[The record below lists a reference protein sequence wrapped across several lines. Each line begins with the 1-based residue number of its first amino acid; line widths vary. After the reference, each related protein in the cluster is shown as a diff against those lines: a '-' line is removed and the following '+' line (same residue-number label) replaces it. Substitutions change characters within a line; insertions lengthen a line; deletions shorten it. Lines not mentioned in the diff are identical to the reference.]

1 MSVKWSEMSWL
12 IDLVTLITVL
22 LGLTFAGMEL
32 RQVRAAQESQVVL
45 QFFETM
51 NSPEYIEASELIQ
64 SLPDGL
70 SASQIRKQLTQEQM
84 RRITQL
90 RLAYEALGLMV
101 YRGDVSI
108 EWVDELFRFLL
119 LQSWEKLKPL
129 TMELREETGYAG
141 IMEWNQWLVER
152 LRERSDLQPIPA
164 YEAYSDWKP

>member
-1 MSVKWSEMSWL
+1 MPVKWSEISWS

-32 RQVRAAQESQVVL
+32 RQVRVAQESQVVL

-51 NSPEYIEASELIQ
+51 NSPEYIDASELIQ

-84 RRITQL
+84 QRITQL